1 MAAENFQSRSSPQ
14 RRTAAAAKIFP
25 VERPFVTPARFKV
38 RNDRKKERVGGC
50 RARFFPGYA
59 QLLQL
64 GVLGLRCDEDRNVWV
79 SVLPQSEEILIGG
92 SGLDGFVLYCITVA
106 ALKAYLRA
114 QLGIRVHATQVDE

>member
-25 VERPFVTPARFKV
+25 VERPFLTPARFQV
-38 RNDRKKERVGGC
+38 RNDRKKERVGGF

-64 GVLGLRCDEDRNVWV
+64 GILGLRCDEDRNVWV
-79 SVLPQSEEILIGG
+79 SVLPQSKEILIGG
-92 SGLDGFVLYCITVA
+92 SGLDGFVL
-106 ALKAYLRA
+106 
-114 QLGIRVHATQVDE
+114 